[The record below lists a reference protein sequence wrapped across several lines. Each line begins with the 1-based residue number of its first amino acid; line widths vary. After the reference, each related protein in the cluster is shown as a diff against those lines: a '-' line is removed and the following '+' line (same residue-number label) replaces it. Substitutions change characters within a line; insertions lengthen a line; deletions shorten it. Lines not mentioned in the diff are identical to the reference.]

1 MANNYCEFSVFV
13 PCTKEQAGSFYD
25 AVDRFHDYRDKGGD
39 IAESLVPQW
48 LIDGFGGENA
58 CAEAAIERSMFDTNL
73 YDEKRGGIYVYCE
86 DGGDADLAAT
96 FLHAWL
102 KHEDMDTI
110 ITMSVSWWCDRPRED
125 EFGGVGLAISKE
137 GVRWGESSHEQA
149 ERLANE
155 IERFRELSK
164 NEKKEATND

>member
-25 AVDRFHDYRDKGGD
+25 AVDRFHDYSDKGGD

-48 LIDGFGGENA
+48 LIDGFFGEEA
-58 CAEAAIERSMFDTNL
+58 CAEAAIDRSMFDTDP

-86 DGGDADLAAT
+86 DGCGDADLAAT

-110 ITMSVSWWCDRPRED
+110 IPMSVSWWCDRPRED

-137 GVRWGESSHEQA
+137 GVRWGESSHDQA
-149 ERLANE
+149 KRLANE
-155 IERFRELSK
+155 IRAARQ
-164 NEKKEATND
+164 